1 MPGEQFASW
10 VNSGNATE
18 NEKLDSA
25 AFRAGSISLTTK
37 EEINE
42 QETRRSGGDEKCLS
56 KRMIFFSSCL
66 GVSVFLLALSS
77 RFDESL
83 GLKKAHTQ
91 YRRAIFYM
99 VSLASSRRNR
109 RYFQDFIGAIMVT
122 ACHTGKS

>member
-66 GVSVFLLALSS
+66 GVSVFLLDFSS

-83 GLKKAHTQ
+83 GLKKPIPNTAEPFFMWCPL
-91 YRRAIFYM
+91 RPRVEIDGIF
-99 VSLASSRRNR
+99 SILPEL
-109 RYFQDFIGAIMVT
+109 
-122 ACHTGKS
+122 

>member
-1 MPGEQFASW
+1 MFVGE
-10 VNSGNATE
+10 N
-18 NEKLDSA
+18 DP
-25 AFRAGSISLTTK
+25 
-37 EEINE
+37 
-42 QETRRSGGDEKCLS
+42 
-56 KRMIFFSSCL
+56 
-66 GVSVFLLALSS
+66 FLLLPQRLRFFLDLPSH
-77 RFDESL
+77 FDESL